1 MADKL
6 ENYKRDDHY
15 KKELN
20 MKSLIISERDK
31 IAAIMENEKAVEFFI
46 HRGDLLL
53 GDIYTAKVE
62 NIMPSIDAVFVNLG
76 NNRMGFLHASDI
88 PGQGHLSDR
97 VQPNQK
103 LLVQIV
109 KEPTSNKGPRVNTGI
124 SLPGRFLVL
133 TTENTNVSVSRKI
146 VDYQE
151 RNRLKAMVS
160 LLKPPGVGIVVR
172 TEAEGKDEYDLEE
185 DFKMLW
191 DLWKDISDKHENHK
205 YPGLVYRDLDFIY
218 RVIRDAY
225 TSEIDEVVLDTAGGQ
240 VKAQQILKNWT
251 GKDVEITLHKEGNIL
266 SARGVEREI
275 LISLQTKVEL
285 PSGGYL
291 FIQTTEAMSVID
303 VNSGRFTTS
312 RTLRETV
319 LKTNLEAAH
328 EIGRQLKLRNIGG
341 VIVVDFIDMDERKD
355 QINVLEAFE
364 NALMSD
370 RAKPQIGQLS
380 DLGLVELTRRRQG
393 QSLQEIFGHQCSNCN
408 GSGLIFEINLSGEL
422 RRVRGDEQQQ
432 DRSQDKND
440 WRSQRSN
447 RSGRGGMQRRY
458 EQRRRP
464 SYDPQ
469 QQADETRDTKPPEEE
484 SATGIRTEDEA
495 MEREAPENPQS
506 EEIENE
512 FESEFDEEGNYEEE
526 TSEDEAENFSPDS
539 KYNVKAEDVT
549 GVFTLTPREA
559 QESE

>member
-1 MADKL
+1 
-6 ENYKRDDHY
+6 
-15 KKELN
+15 

-31 IAAIMENEKAVEFFI
+31 IAAIMEDDKAVEFFI
-46 HRGDLLL
+46 HKGDLIL

-88 PGQGHLSDR
+88 PGHGNLNDR

-109 KEPTSNKGPRVNTGI
+109 KEPTSNKGPRVNTAI

-172 TEAEGKDEYDLEE
+172 TEAESKDEYDLEE
-185 DFKMLW
+185 DFKTLW
-191 DLWKDISDKHENHK
+191 DKWKEIADKHENHK

-225 TSEIDEVVLDTAGGQ
+225 TSEIDEVILDSNQGQ
-240 VKAQQILKNWT
+240 LKAQQILKNWT
-251 GKDVEITLHKEGNIL
+251 GKDVEISVHKDGNIL
-266 SARGVEREI
+266 SARGVEKEI
-275 LISLQTKVEL
+275 LTALQTKVEL

-291 FIQTTEAMSVID
+291 FIQTTEALTVVD
-303 VNSGRFTTS
+303 VNSGRFTSS

-319 LKTNLEAAH
+319 LKTNLESAH

-341 VIVVDFIDMDERKD
+341 VIVVDFIDMDERRD
-355 QINVLEAFE
+355 QITVLEAFE
-364 NALMSD
+364 NALMHD
-370 RAKPQIGQLS
+370 RAKPQIGQFS

-393 QSLQEIFGHQCSNCN
+393 QALQEIFSHSCNHCSN
-408 GSGLIFEINLSGEL
+408 GTIFELNLSGEI
-422 RRVRGDEQQQ
+422 RRVRQDGD
-432 DRSQDKND
+432 DRDNRDRNQERND
-440 WRSQRSN
+440 WRNNPRN
-447 RSGRGGMQRRY
+447 RNRRDDNRRDDSRRRNSSPSSSY
-458 EQRRRP
+458 EQTE
-464 SYDPQ
+464 S
-469 QQADETRDTKPPEEE
+469 KPPEDETLE
-484 SATGIRTEDEA
+484 TQEDEVN
-495 MEREAPENPQS
+495 EQDTNEEDVPET
-506 EEIENE
+506 E
-512 FESEFDEEGNYEEE
+512 FTSEFDDNYDDENNENGDG
-526 TSEDEAENFSPDS
+526 SQDEDSPNFSQES
-539 KYNVKAEDVT
+539 KYDVKAEDVS
-549 GVFTLTPREA
+549 GVFTLTPKEA
-559 QESE
+559 QD

>member
-1 MADKL
+1 
-6 ENYKRDDHY
+6 
-15 KKELN
+15 

-31 IAAIMENEKAVEFFI
+31 IAAIMEGDKAVEFFI

-88 PGQGHLSDR
+88 PGQGPLTDR

-109 KEPTSNKGPRVNTGI
+109 KEPTSNKGPRVNTAI

-160 LLKPPGVGIVVR
+160 LLKPPGLGMVVR

-185 DFKMLW
+185 DYKALW
-191 DLWKDISDKHENHK
+191 DLWKEIADKHENHR
-205 YPGLVYRDLDFIY
+205 YPGLVYRDQDFIY

-225 TSEIDEVVLDTAGGQ
+225 TAEIDEVILDSSQGQ
-240 VKAQQILKNWT
+240 IRTQQILKNWT
-251 GKDVEITLHKEGNIL
+251 GKDVEILVHKEGNIL
-266 SARGVEREI
+266 SARGVEKEI
-275 LISLQTKVEL
+275 LNTLQTKVEL

-291 FIQTTEAMSVID
+291 FIQTTEAMTVID
-303 VNSGRFTTS
+303 VNSGRFTSS

-328 EIGRQLKLRNIGG
+328 EIGRHLKLRNIGG
-341 VIVVDFIDMDERKD
+341 VIVVDFIDMDDRKD
-355 QINVLEAFE
+355 RITVLEAFE
-364 NALMSD
+364 NALMFD

-393 QSLQEIFGHQCSNCN
+393 QSLQEIFGHQCSSCS
-408 GSGLIFEINLSGEL
+408 GSGLVFEINLAGEI
-422 RRVRGDEQQQ
+422 RKPREEGQEEQ
-432 DRSQDKND
+432 RSQND
-440 WRSQRSN
+440 WRSQR
-447 RSGRGGMQRRY
+447 GRGRSPQRRY
-458 EQRRRP
+458 DQRRRP
-464 SYDPQ
+464 SQYQNEGEEQRPRIQ
-469 QQADETRDTKPPEEE
+469 EAEGPPEVTQEEPPEEE
-484 SATGIRTEDEA
+484 IPEGEILQNETEEDTQ
-495 MEREAPENPQS
+495 NKY
-506 EEIENE
+506 
-512 FESEFDEEGNYEEE
+512 ESEFDSGYDEETGESSEEE
-526 TSEDEAENFSPDS
+526 LASYSQEA
-539 KYNVKAEDVT
+539 KYRVKAEEVT
-549 GVFTLTPREA
+549 GVFTLTPK
-559 QESE
+559 ESEERE

>member
-1 MADKL
+1 
-6 ENYKRDDHY
+6 
-15 KKELN
+15 

-31 IAAIMENEKAVEFFI
+31 IAAIMDNDKAVEFFI
-46 HRGDLLL
+46 HKGDLLL

-62 NIMPSIDAVFVNLG
+62 NIMQSIDAVFVNLG

-88 PGQGHLSDR
+88 PGQGSLNDR

-103 LLVQIV
+103 MLVQIV
-109 KEPTSNKGPRVNTGI
+109 KEPTSNKGPRVNTAI

-160 LLKPPGVGIVVR
+160 LLKPPGLGIVVR

-191 DLWKDISDKHENHK
+191 DLWKDVADKHENHK
-205 YPGLVYRDLDFIY
+205 YPGLVYRDQDFIY

-225 TSEIDEVVLDTAGGQ
+225 TAEIDEVVLDTAGGQ
-240 VKAQQILKNWT
+240 LKAQQILKNWT
-251 GKDVEITLHKEGNIL
+251 GKDIEIILHKEGNIL
-266 SARGVEREI
+266 STRGVEKEI
-275 LISLQTKVEL
+275 LNSLQTKVEL

-291 FIQTTEAMSVID
+291 FVQTTEALTVVD
-303 VNSGRFTTS
+303 VNSGRFTSS

-319 LKTNLEAAH
+319 LKTNLESAY

-341 VIVVDFIDMDERKD
+341 VIVVDFIDMDDRRD
-355 QINVLEAFE
+355 QMNVLEAFE

-393 QSLQEIFGHQCSNCN
+393 QSLMEIFGHDCNSCN
-408 GSGLIFEINLSGEL
+408 GSGLVFEINLSGEL
-422 RRVRGDEQQQ
+422 RKPRHEGQDENRQDRGD
-432 DRSQDKND
+432 
-440 WRSQRSN
+440 WRNQRN
-447 RSGRGGMQRRY
+447 QRNRGGGRNPRRY
-458 EQRRRP
+458 DQRRRP
-464 SYDPQ
+464 DQYQSQPTGESEVRPPTEENAEVSSDE
-469 QQADETRDTKPPEEE
+469 ETRSSPGLEE
-484 SATGIRTEDEA
+484 STNDELDN
-495 MEREAPENPQS
+495 EV
-506 EEIENE
+506 ENE
-512 FESEFDEEGNYEEE
+512 FDDESYDESSENESED
-526 TSEDEAENFSPDS
+526 TSEELSNFSQDS
-539 KYNVKAEDVT
+539 KYNVKPDDVS
-549 GVFTLTPREA
+549 GVFTLTPKE
-559 QESE
+559 END

>member
-1 MADKL
+1 
-6 ENYKRDDHY
+6 
-15 KKELN
+15 
-20 MKSLIISERDK
+20 MKSLIISEKDK
-31 IAAIMENEKAVEFFI
+31 IAALMEDDKAVEFFI
-46 HRGDLLL
+46 NRGDLLL

-62 NIMPSIDAVFVNLG
+62 NIMPSIEAAFVNLG

-88 PGQGHLSDR
+88 PGHGNLFDR
-97 VQPNQK
+97 IQPNQK

-109 KEPTSNKGPRVNTGI
+109 KEPTSNKGPRVNTAI

-151 RNRLKAMVS
+151 RNRLKAMVT

-191 DLWKDISDKHENHK
+191 DLWKEVSDKHENHK
-205 YPGLVYRDLDFIY
+205 YPGLVHREQDFIY

-225 TSEIDEVVLDTAGGQ
+225 TSEIDEVVLDSTQGQ
-240 VKAQQILKNWT
+240 TRTQQILKNWT
-251 GKDVEITLHKEGNIL
+251 GKDIEINVHKEGNIL

-275 LISLQTKVEL
+275 LNALQTKVEL

-291 FIQTTEAMSVID
+291 FIQTTEAMSVVD
-303 VNSGRFTTS
+303 VNSGRFTSS

-328 EIGRQLKLRNIGG
+328 EVARQLKLRNIGG
-341 VIVVDFIDMDERKD
+341 VIVVDFIDMDDRKD

-393 QSLQEIFGHQCSNCN
+393 QSLQETFGHQCSSCSGN
-408 GSGLIFEINLSGEL
+408 GLIFEINLNGEL
-422 RRVRGDEQQQ
+422 RRMRPEGDEQRQ
-432 DRSQDKND
+432 DRND
-440 WRSQRSN
+440 WRSQRNN
-447 RSGRGGMQRRY
+447 RGRGMQRRFDP
-458 EQRRRP
+458 RRRQGNYQDQSNDTGSDVESEVKIP
-464 SYDPQ
+464 SDAQEPQ
-469 QQADETRDTKPPEEE
+469 LEEE
-484 SATGIRTEDEA
+484 VTRIEMGADSE
-495 MEREAPENPQS
+495 QS
-506 EEIENE
+506 EV
-512 FESEFDEEGNYEEE
+512 ESEFDNEFDDENELDDENPESSEG
-526 TSEDEAENFSPDS
+526 EAAPYSQEAKFSVKPD
-539 KYNVKAEDVT
+539 DVS
-549 GVFTLTPREA
+549 GVFTLTPKEDRE
-559 QESE
+559 

>member
-1 MADKL
+1 
-6 ENYKRDDHY
+6 
-15 KKELN
+15 

-31 IAAIMENEKAVEFFI
+31 IAAIMENERAVEFFI
-46 HRGDLLL
+46 HRGDLIL

-88 PGQGHLSDR
+88 PGQGNLNDR

-146 VDYQE
+146 LDYQE

-191 DLWKDISDKHENHK
+191 DLWKEISDKHENHK
-205 YPGLVYRDLDFIY
+205 YPGLVYRDQDFIY

-225 TSEIDEVVLDTAGGQ
+225 TAEIDEVVLDTTAGQ

-251 GKDVEITLHKEGNIL
+251 GKDVEITIHKEGNIL

-275 LISLQTKVEL
+275 LTALQTKVEL

-291 FIQTTEAMSVID
+291 FIQTTEALTVVD

-355 QINVLEAFE
+355 QISVLEAFE

-393 QSLQEIFGHQCSNCN
+393 QSLKEIFGHSCQNCQ
-408 GSGLIFEINLSGEL
+408 GTGLIYEISLSGEL
-422 RRVRGDEQQQ
+422 RRVRGGEEQQE
-432 DRSQDKND
+432 RSQERGERGERGDRGDRGGERGGERGD
-440 WRSQRSN
+440 WRSQRGN
-447 RSGRGGMQRRY
+447 RGRGMRRHD
-458 EQRRRP
+458 QRRRP
-464 SYDPQ
+464 YDQ
-469 QQADETRDTKPPEEE
+469 QSEESSETKPQDEE
-484 SATGIRTEDEA
+484 ATGLQPEDEA
-495 MEREAPENPQS
+495 VDTGIAS
-506 EEIENE
+506 EDSPAEELDNEFENE
-512 FESEFDEEGNYEEE
+512 FDGDANYEEE
-526 TSEDEAENFSPDS
+526 DSEGEADGEFSSES

-549 GVFTLTPREA
+549 GVFTLTPRET
-559 QESE
+559 QE